1 MGSSLLRNP
10 VLQFAFQDPFGGL
23 SPYIQMAAH
32 HNFEAFP
39 DCSNTAACREAFSQ
53 PFRPALRSNLQAVRQ
68 QMPIQAFTL
77 HAPVFAGRQ
86 AAAVRQ
92 RLHLD
97 ISESALSTLP
107 ASAALLLVTTVFGKG
122 AAAAD
127 AANKKKEMCLICLAW
142 LHPYSENQKTV
153 CEVPAAQVK
162 QLTSL

>member
-10 VLQFAFQDPFGGL
+10 VLQFALQDPFGGL

-32 HNFEAFP
+32 HILEAFP
-39 DCSNTAACREAFSQ
+39 DCCNTAACREAFSQ

-77 HAPVFAGRQ
+77 HAPVFAGLQ
-86 AAAVRQ
+86 AVRQ

-97 ISESALSTLP
+97 ISESASSTLP

-127 AANKKKEMCLICLAW
+127 AASKKKEMCFICLAW

-153 CEVPAAQVK
+153 CEVPPAQVK